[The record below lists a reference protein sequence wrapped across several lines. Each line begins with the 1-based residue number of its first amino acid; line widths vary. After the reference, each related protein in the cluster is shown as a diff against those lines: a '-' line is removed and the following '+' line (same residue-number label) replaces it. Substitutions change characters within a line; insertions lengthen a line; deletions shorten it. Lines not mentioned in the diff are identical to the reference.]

1 MYLDSI
7 CRGRNGRPSWTWEQ
21 PSSADRRAQFES
33 LNSKPA
39 VLRTWT
45 AGDGCPYV
53 NCEFRPISAA
63 ALDWLAVESPA
74 NPSLRGSAVGLFLF
88 DVCEEMRLDELR
100 SILGARR
107 LGEGLKHAAAEQL
120 FFERP
125 PVVEDAQLPGH
136 ADAQVRIKYYDYG
149 VVSVLFEF
157 PFAGEWQDL
166 IALSCRWIS
175 ETELQTRAET
185 IAKEKV
191 ERTRSALI
199 KPYEKWLSEDYFIFF
214 MREISGTPPATQLLS
229 SCGQQIAQVVR
240 GENAALSDGER
251 SEVLQSAMSYYPND
265 VAVLGWNAAFV
276 YDSLSGSETTMQ
288 LLEYANSQLL
298 EFRYY
303 DNLLTQELAVVSD
316 SLGKKS
322 TLFGRWRLPG
332 EASRLQTVLLD
343 VTELTERADN
353 AFKFLSDMFS
363 ARLYRLAAS
372 KIGVPDYKSLTQEK
386 LRTAEDLY
394 RFLIDQFH
402 QSRTFIL
409 ESVVVLILLIELVYV
424 FHGKM

>member
-1 MYLDSI
+1 MDSA
-7 CRGRNGRPSWTWEQ
+7 S
-21 PSSADRRAQFES
+21 
-33 LNSKPA
+33 
-39 VLRTWT
+39 
-45 AGDGCPYV
+45 
-53 NCEFRPISAA
+53 
-63 ALDWLAVESPA
+63 

-88 DVCEEMRLDELR
+88 DVCEEMKLDEVR

-125 PVVEDAQLPGH
+125 PVVEDAQLPG
-136 ADAQVRIKYYDYG
+136 DTKAQVRVKYYDYG

-157 PFAGEWQDL
+157 PFTGDWPDL
-166 IALSCRWIS
+166 ISLSSKWIS
-175 ETELQTRAET
+175 GTDLPSRAEA

-191 ERTRSALI
+191 ARI
-199 KPYEKWLSEDYFIFF
+199 KPALVKPYATWLNEDYFIFF
-214 MREISGTPPATQLLS
+214 MREIEGNPAAAQLLG
-229 SCGQQIAQVVR
+229 SCRQQIAQVVR
-240 GENAALSDGER
+240 GENSSLSDDELR
-251 SEVLQSAMSYYPND
+251 EILQSAMSYYPND
-265 VAVLGWNAAFV
+265 LAVLGWNAAFV
-276 YDSLSGSETTMQ
+276 YDSAAGSETTLQ

-298 EFRYY
+298 EFRHY
-303 DNLLTQELAVVSD
+303 DDLLTRELASVYD
-316 SLGKKS
+316 SLEKKS
-322 TLFGRWRLPG
+322 SLLGSWRLPG

-353 AFKFLSDMFS
+353 AIKFLSDMFS

-372 KIGVPDYKSLTQEK
+372 KIGVPDYKSLAREK

-402 QSRTFIL
+402 QSRTFVL
-409 ESVVVLILLIELVYV
+409 ESLVVLILLIELVYV

>member
-1 MYLDSI
+1 
-7 CRGRNGRPSWTWEQ
+7 
-21 PSSADRRAQFES
+21 
-33 LNSKPA
+33 
-39 VLRTWT
+39 
-45 AGDGCPYV
+45 
-53 NCEFRPISAA
+53 
-63 ALDWLAVESPA
+63 VESPA
-74 NPSLRGSAVGLFLF
+74 NPTLRGSAVGLFLF
-88 DVCEEMRLDELR
+88 DICEEMRLDELR

-125 PVVEDAQLPGH
+125 PVVEDAQLGGH
-136 ADAQVRIKYYDYG
+136 PDSQVRIKYYDYG

-157 PFAGEWQDL
+157 PFAGEWSDL

-175 ETELQTRAET
+175 ETDLQTRAEA
-185 IAKEKV
+185 IIKEKFQ
-191 ERTRSALI
+191 RMRPALI
-199 KPYEKWLSEDYFIFF
+199 KPYETWLSEDYFIFF
-214 MREISGTPPATQLLS
+214 MREISGNPSAAQLLT

-240 GENAALSDGER
+240 GENSILSDGER

-303 DNLLTQELAVVSD
+303 DNLLTRELAGVYD
-316 SLGKKS
+316 SLEKKS
-322 TLFGRWRLPG
+322 LFGRWRLPQ

-353 AFKFLSDMFS
+353 AIKFLSDMFS
-363 ARLYRLAAS
+363 ARLYRLAAN
-372 KIGVPDYKSLTQEK
+372 KIGVHDYKSLAKEK

-402 QSRTFIL
+402 QSRTFVL
-409 ESVVVLILLIELVYV
+409 ESIVVLILLIELVYV

>member
-1 MYLDSI
+1 MGSD
-7 CRGRNGRPSWTWEQ
+7 
-21 PSSADRRAQFES
+21 
-33 LNSKPA
+33 
-39 VLRTWT
+39 
-45 AGDGCPYV
+45 
-53 NCEFRPISAA
+53 
-63 ALDWLAVESPA
+63 A

-88 DVCEEMRLDELR
+88 DVCEEMKLDEVR

-125 PVVEDAQLPGH
+125 PVVEDAQLPG
-136 ADAQVRIKYYDYG
+136 DTKAQVRVKYYDYG

-157 PFAGEWQDL
+157 SFSGEWQNL
-166 IALSCRWIS
+166 ISLSSKWIS
-175 ETELQTRAET
+175 GTDLPSRAEA

-191 ERTRSALI
+191 TRI
-199 KPYEKWLSEDYFIFF
+199 KPALVKPYSTWLNEDYFIFF
-214 MREISGTPPATQLLS
+214 MREIEGNPAAAQLLG
-229 SCGQQIAQVVR
+229 SCRQQIAQVVR
-240 GENAALSDGER
+240 GENSALSDDELR
-251 SEVLQSAMSYYPND
+251 EILQSAMSYYPND
-265 VAVLGWNAAFV
+265 LAVLGWNAAFV
-276 YDSLSGSETTMQ
+276 YDSAAGSETTMQ

-298 EFRYY
+298 EFRHY
-303 DNLLTQELAVVSD
+303 DELMTRELARVYDTVGQRS
-316 SLGKKS
+316 SMIN
-322 TLFGRWRLPG
+322 RWRLPR

-353 AFKFLSDMFS
+353 AIKFLSDMFS

-372 KIGVPDYKSLTQEK
+372 KIGVPDYKSLAQAK

-402 QSRTFIL
+402 QSRTFVL
-409 ESVVVLILLIELVYV
+409 ESLVVLILLIELVYV

>member
-1 MYLDSI
+1 
-7 CRGRNGRPSWTWEQ
+7 
-21 PSSADRRAQFES
+21 
-33 LNSKPA
+33 
-39 VLRTWT
+39 
-45 AGDGCPYV
+45 
-53 NCEFRPISAA
+53 
-63 ALDWLAVESPA
+63 LAVESPA

-100 SILGARR
+100 SILSARR

-125 PVVEDAQLPGH
+125 PVVEDAQLGGH
-136 ADAQVRIKYYDYG
+136 PDSQVRIKYYDYG

-157 PFAGEWQDL
+157 PFAGEWPDL

-175 ETELQTRAET
+175 ETDLQSRAEA
-185 IAKEKV
+185 IIKEKFQ
-191 ERTRSALI
+191 RMRPALI
-199 KPYEKWLSEDYFIFF
+199 KPYETWLSEDYFIFF
-214 MREISGTPPATQLLS
+214 MREISGNPSAAQLLT

-240 GENAALSDGER
+240 GENSILSDGER

-303 DNLLTQELAVVSD
+303 DNLLTQELAGVYD
-316 SLGKKS
+316 SLEKKS
-322 TLFGRWRLPG
+322 LFGRWRLPQ

-353 AFKFLSDMFS
+353 AIKFLSDMFS
-363 ARLYRLAAS
+363 ARLYRLAAN
-372 KIGVPDYKSLTQEK
+372 KIGVHDYKSLAKEK

-402 QSRTFIL
+402 QSRTFVL
-409 ESVVVLILLIELVYV
+409 ESIVVLILLIELVYV